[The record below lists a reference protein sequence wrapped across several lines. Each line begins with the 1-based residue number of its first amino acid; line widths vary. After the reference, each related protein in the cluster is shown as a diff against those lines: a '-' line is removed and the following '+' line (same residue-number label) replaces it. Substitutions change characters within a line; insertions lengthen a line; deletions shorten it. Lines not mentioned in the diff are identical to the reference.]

1 MKAKLWS
8 MMLMLGALAAS
19 AGALCA
25 EDSKLEVH
33 EWGTFTVLSGS
44 DGTALQW
51 YQPGQ
56 DLDLLPEFVT
66 GGIGPFQKGANISS
80 FVRMETPV
88 LYFYPE
94 KEMPVKVE
102 VAFNS
107 GRITEW
113 FPAPGLP
120 QNGRTVWSGKLFPPD
135 HADALKRIP
144 EVKSRGEHYRHAREV
159 PAAWIFKGRAS
170 MFEDAPDVD
179 VNKDSDKFI
188 FYRGAG
194 DALPPYSTR
203 VDDKGV
209 FEMRHTVDG
218 GAIEV
223 AFALSVDGN
232 QARWARVPRLPAT
245 NREDMTTFSAFSY
258 VTLEKPA
265 EAVDKVATELS
276 AALVEELA
284 RAGLTSDEARAMVA
298 TWQGHWFREP
308 GTRILAI
315 LPRKYVDEV
324 LPLTITPK
332 PQKVDRVFVARFET
346 LAPAKENALL
356 ALLNRDLTVK
366 PDAREVSAFAALQL
380 GRFGNGAL
388 TRVQTLE
395 NSRLL
400 SRFWELRRS
409 ELAAKDGATA
419 SR

>member
-8 MMLMLGALAAS
+8 MILGAFTAS

-25 EDSKLEVH
+25 EDPKLEVH

-66 GGIGPFQKGANISS
+66 GGIGPFQKGANIPSM
-80 FVRMETPV
+80 VRMETPV

-113 FPAPGLP
+113 FPAPGP
-120 QNGRTVWSGKLFPPD
+120 PENGRTVWSGKLFPPD

-144 EVKSRGEHYRHAREV
+144 EVKSRGDHYRHAREV
-159 PAAWIFKGRAS
+159 PAAWIFQGRAS
-170 MFEDAPDVD
+170 IFENPVPPVD

-194 DALPPYSTR
+194 DALPPYATR

-209 FEMRHTVDG
+209 FTMRHTMDG
-218 GAIEV
+218 DAIEV

-232 QARWARVPRLPAT
+232 QARWARLPKLPAT
-245 NREDMTTFSAFSY
+245 NREDTATFSAFSQ
-258 VTLEKPA
+258 VALGKPS
-265 EAVDKVATELS
+265 EAVDKVAIELS
-276 AALVEELA
+276 TAIVEELD
-284 RAGLTSDEARAMVA
+284 RAGLTPEEARAMVA

-332 PQKVDRVFVARFET
+332 PQKVERVFVARFET
-346 LAPAKENALL
+346 LAPAKEEALL
-356 ALLNRDLTVK
+356 GLLNRDLTVK
-366 PDAREVSAFAALQL
+366 PDAREIAAFAKLQL
-380 GRFGNGAL
+380 GRFGSGAL
-388 TRVQTLE
+388 TRVQSLE
-395 NSRLL
+395 SSRLL
-400 SRFWELRRS
+400 SRYWELRRL
-409 ELAAKDGATA
+409 ELATEGSATA
-419 SR
+419 AR